1 MYKLDRKRAV
11 ITGAASGLGR
21 ELALALAAEGW
32 TIGIGD
38 RNVDGAKDTLAM
50 VERAGGSG
58 DTFLLDTCDPQQ
70 VKEMA
75 GYFWDKWDGIDL
87 LVNNAGIVAAGFV
100 GEIPLEEWRRAV
112 DTNFL
117 GMLYGCHEFI
127 PRMKARGGGYI
138 VNVASLAGI
147 ASLQEMAPY
156 NTTKAAIISLSETL
170 RGELAPHNIGVT
182 VACPSFFK
190 TNLLDDATFTDE
202 WEPDFAH
209 ACFDNA
215 RMDSSQIAERIIKGI
230 KRRKLYVVPQ
240 PQAKLIWLMK
250 RFTPTLFHV
259 NMAVANKA
267 GLAKPLVMWMARHGL
282 I

>member
-1 MYKLDRKRAV
+1 VYRLDKKRAV

-21 ELALALAAEGW
+21 ALALALAAEGW

-38 RNVDGAKDTLAM
+38 CDIEGAREALAM
-50 VERAGGSG
+50 VERAGGRG
-58 DTFLLDTCDPQQ
+58 DTFLVDTRDPQQ

-75 GYFWDKWDGIDL
+75 GYFWDKWDGVDL
-87 LVNNAGIVAAGFV
+87 LVNNAGVVAAGFV
-100 GEIPLEEWRRAV
+100 GEIPLEEWKRAV

-138 VNVASLAGI
+138 LNVASAAGF

-156 NTTKAAIISLSETL
+156 NTTKAAVISLSETL

-182 VACPSFFK
+182 VLCPSFFK
-190 TNLLDDATFTDE
+190 THLLDTATFSDE
-202 WEPDFAH
+202 WEPEFAH
-209 ACFDNA
+209 ACFDYA
-215 RMDSSQIAERIIKGI
+215 RMDAGRIAQKTLKGL